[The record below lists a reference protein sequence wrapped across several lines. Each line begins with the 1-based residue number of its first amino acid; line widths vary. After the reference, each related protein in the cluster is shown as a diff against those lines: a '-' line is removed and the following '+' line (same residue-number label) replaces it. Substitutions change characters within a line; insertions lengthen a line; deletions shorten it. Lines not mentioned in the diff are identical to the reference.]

1 MPNEKDDFWD
11 ISSLLPPKKKQMAPV
26 FTRKTDTAE
35 LSLGEGPRDGDAEQR
50 RLTFH
55 GEKKTSFVREYEP
68 AWNPLLRRVR
78 VLAYQSN
85 YRIFHIFKNDA
96 ERYAQRKGAPVP
108 FVPFFSYAPQYSQ
121 MNGDQLAYYL
131 YFRDE
136 LNEGRCINT
145 TQAYLMLYV
154 YEIINLPEY
163 IPPNMGVLRL
173 ANAWMAY
180 RRTFPAIDKYMI
192 AWLSDY
198 ALIHGVACPNDVL
211 AQALSDILAGSH
223 LKEFYLGMEKEF
235 SECRLDAFLALT
247 SSYDFKNGRYAKGE
261 NGVLFTTHVRAA
273 AKLVLES
280 LLREKNST
288 ATHQTVEKAYNAYVG
303 AICAKEHNYRIEV
316 SYCSVSGT
324 ESLRSVMTAAVKYAE
339 NKVRAFLS
347 VKSRLSVSGLP
358 QVYKDMIDAYFASH
372 LARTTKKET
381 EARPEYEAL
390 YDAPSIGI
398 SEEEARMIENAS
410 WENTVRLIPE
420 AEREELFA
428 PSEAQHTEQTVSD
441 TVEETPL
448 SAQLTRFLALL
459 RREGESAAR
468 TYASQSG
475 LLFENACERINE
487 YFSDTMGDIV
497 IELDENGAALLED
510 YETEVEAFLEA
521 YLKNE

>member
-35 LSLGEGPRDGDAEQR
+35 LSIGEDLRDGDAEQR
-50 RLTFH
+50 RLALH

-96 ERYAQRKGAPVP
+96 ERYAQKKGVPVP

-121 MNGDQLAYYL
+121 MNSDQLAYYL

-136 LNEGRCINT
+136 LNEGSCINT
-145 TQAYLMLYV
+145 TQAYLMLYM

-163 IPPNMGVLRL
+163 IQPNVGVLRL

-198 ALIHGVACPNDVL
+198 ALIHGVPCPNDAL
-211 AQALSDILAGSH
+211 AEALADILAASH

-235 SECRLDAFLALT
+235 SECRLDALLALAT
-247 SSYDFKNGRYAKGE
+247 SYDFKNGRYAKGE
-261 NGVLFTTHVRAA
+261 NGALFITHVRSA

-280 LLREKNST
+280 LLRERDST
-288 ATHQTVEKAYNAYVG
+288 ATHQTVEKAYNAYIG
-303 AICAKEHNYRIEV
+303 AICAEEYNYRIEV

-324 ESLRSVMTAAVKYAE
+324 ESLRSIMTAAVKYAE

-358 QVYKDMIDAYFASH
+358 RVYKDMIDTYFASH
-372 LARTTKKET
+372 LARAPKKEA
-381 EARPEYEAL
+381 EVRPEYEAL

-410 WENTVRLIPE
+410 WENTARLIPE
-420 AEREELFA
+420 EEREALFA
-428 PSEAQHTEQTVSD
+428 PTEAQDSEETSSE
-441 TVEETPL
+441 TVEEASL
-448 SAQLTRFLALL
+448 GADIVRFLALL
-459 RREGESAAR
+459 HREGEGAAR
-468 TYASQSG
+468 AYTSKSG

-487 YFSDTMGDIV
+487 YFSDTMGDII